1 MDGGNTLRV
10 IESLIRGKAV
20 VHAEKAGEG
29 LGGGGGVGGRKRKR
43 NLGKSTFKEV
53 SKPFYCFEEI
63 KPVKYTRDSN
73 WLARYDFL
81 VIRGVSC

>member
-29 LGGGGGVGGRKRKR
+29 LGGGGVLVEEKEREIWESRLLKKFP
-43 NLGKSTFKEV
+43 NLFTV
-53 SKPFYCFEEI
+53 SKRLNQLNTQETAI
-63 KPVKYTRDSN
+63 
-73 WLARYDFL
+73 
-81 VIRGVSC
+81 G

>member
-29 LGGGGGVGGRKRKR
+29 LGGGGGLGEEKEREIWESRLLKKFP
-43 NLGKSTFKEV
+43 NLFTV
-53 SKPFYCFEEI
+53 SKRLNQLNTQETAI
-63 KPVKYTRDSN
+63 
-73 WLARYDFL
+73 
-81 VIRGVSC
+81 G